1 MIFGLPFGGGMPNN
15 LSNEDV
21 MKSVSTL
28 PSEIIDIIELYE
40 VDVLKYISRA
50 SGLLQ
55 TQPLLRDY
63 DFLEVDR
70 KVLIDYAYK
79 RALIMAKKEE
89 EYLNLLESDINKG
102 DYTFIDI
109 YNTFKFRVRFR
120 EKELATED
128 LFKKDLIKT
137 KYKEKTHS

>member
-89 EYLNLLESDINKG
+89 EYLNLLESDINKWRL
-102 DYTFIDI
+102 YF
-109 YNTFKFRVRFR
+109 Y
-120 EKELATED
+120 
-128 LFKKDLIKT
+128 
-137 KYKEKTHS
+137 